1 MLKLKQVN
9 SLFKITN
16 KLLNLLNSSIKQL
29 SQISKKNI
37 NNNTIQIKFTF
48 KPKTSQHIR
57 QIILIKITKMEE
69 QIFDYHK
76 LRIQQNHP
84 NKIKFMFNNHH
95 FQNLNNPLI
104 LFTSKIINLVI

>member
-1 MLKLKQVN
+1 MLKLKQIN

-16 KLLNLLNSSIKQL
+16 KLLNILNSSIKQL

-37 NNNTIQIKFTF
+37 NNNTIQIKITY
-48 KPKTSQHIR
+48 KTNQHIR
-57 QIILIKITKMEE
+57 QIILIKITKMDQ